1 MNDLPADSS
10 YSDNQHKNIHDLKT
24 VNSGV
29 DYRKILLTETFIVLG
44 WIFRDASYWDEKTKG
59 MMNEFIISFIIP
71 CKNHIKKAGK

>member
-29 DYRKILLTETFIVLG
+29 DSRKILLTETFIVLG
-44 WIFRDASYWDEKTKG
+44 WIIRAASYWGEKKRDDE
-59 MMNEFIISFIIP
+59 
-71 CKNHIKKAGK
+71 

>member
-29 DYRKILLTETFIVLG
+29 DSRKILLTETFIVLG
-44 WIFRDASYWDEKTKG
+44 WIFRAVSYWDEKTKG
-59 MMNEFIISFIIP
+59 MMNERFHLSHHP
-71 CKNHIKKAGK
+71 L